1 MVVMIAFGQIDF
13 FESLTCEQLEL
24 YMTDDIRGKYPLET
38 PFAPSQIGNLDEQ
51 YNLRCLT

>member
-38 PFAPSQIGNLDEQ
+38 PFKMFNLTSF
-51 YNLRCLT
+51 LL